1 MHLRTVI
8 EQLGYSPHEAAVYLA
23 ALELGGST
31 ATEIAEK
38 AKIPRTTVN
47 LIIRQ
52 LHKKGLMNAYLKRRR
67 KVWTAENP
75 ERLMANLRERE
86 AALKDAL
93 PELQLLRRDTGAK
106 PAVRIYNGIEEIRQI
121 MGDII
126 ETKHHIAA
134 IVNWDSWIE
143 ALGRT
148 HVEHFV
154 ETRSRRFLRIRLLT
168 PRTKLS
174 VALKQKDGSELRD
187 TQFLPASVAIG
198 NANFIYGNKVA
209 VISFNAKRPVGI
221 VIEDEDIHRT
231 MEMLFESL
239 WRESNRPQ

>member
-1 MHLRTVI
+1 MHTRTVI

-38 AKIPRTTVN
+38 AKMPRTTVN

-67 KVWTAENP
+67 KIWTAENP
-75 ERLMANLRERE
+75 ERLL
-86 AALKDAL
+86 AALKERETALKVIL
-93 PELQLLRRDTGAK
+93 PELQSLRRETGVR
-106 PAVRIYNGIEEIRQI
+106 PTVRIYNGIEEIRQI
-121 MGDII
+121 LGDILD
-126 ETKHHIAA
+126 TKHHISA
-134 IVNWDSWIE
+134 IVSWDSWVE
-143 ALGRT
+143 ALGRS
-148 HVEHFV
+148 HVENFE
-154 ETRSRRFLRIRLLT
+154 ETRHRHFLRVRLLT

-198 NANFIYGNKVA
+198 NANFIYGNKA
-209 VISFNAKRPVGI
+209 AIMSLNARRPVGI
-221 VIEDEDIHRT
+221 VIEDEDIHAA
-231 MEMLFESL
+231 MEAFFESL
-239 WRESNRPQ
+239 WRESERPQ